1 MKERKPVKPGT
12 AEPTFDR
19 SGWVEQKPL
28 RPEATRNM
36 EVRAR
41 KPRGRLSREDQRR
54 LGDILHR
61 VYDEVVKEG
70 VPERFEKLLRQLNDT
85 RGDTRHPPAVETR
98 SDASCSPEPESGIRA
113 KGVDEPQDEG
123 SS

>member
-1 MKERKPVKPGT
+1 MKERKPVRPGT
-12 AEPTFDR
+12 EPKVDR
-19 SGWVEQKPL
+19 AGWVEQKPL

-36 EVRAR
+36 EIQAK

-70 VPERFEKLLRQLNDT
+70 VPDRFEKLLLQLNDT
-85 RGDTRHPPAVETR
+85 RGEPQRRAGSGTA
-98 SDASCSPEPESGIRA
+98 SDPSRRPEPDDGVRA
-113 KGVDEPQDEG
+113 KSKLQDEG
-123 SS
+123 SD